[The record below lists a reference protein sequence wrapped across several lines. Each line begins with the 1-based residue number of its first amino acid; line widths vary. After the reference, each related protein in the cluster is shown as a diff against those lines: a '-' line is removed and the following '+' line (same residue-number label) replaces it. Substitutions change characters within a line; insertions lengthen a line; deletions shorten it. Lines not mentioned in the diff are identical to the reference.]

1 MAFLLT
7 DIYMFGLGPDVEREL
22 LTEYMTD
29 NAGKHVFL
37 MDDLEQLHEVFDQMI
52 GIAFLPRRHVFV

>member
-22 LTEYMTD
+22 LTEYVTD

-37 MDDLEQLHEVFDQMI
+37 MEDLDQLHQVFDEMI
-52 GIAFLPRRHVFV
+52 GIVFLPRIHVFV